1 MSALAQ
7 GIGAQPRMSG
17 GREPSHLR
25 RDVQGLRAVA
35 VLAVIA
41 NHAVGWPAGGFL
53 GVDVFFVISGF
64 IITALLLRESDRTGR
79 ISLAEFYRRRVR
91 RIMPASVVV
100 LVVTVGAS
108 WVLLGGEQ
116 ARSIALDAL
125 AAVFFVSNWRFAAE
139 GTDYWADTG
148 AVSPLQHYWS
158 LGVEE
163 QFYLVW
169 PAILILC
176 LLLAARRRVPSRRVL
191 AIALGAILVG
201 SLAWGA
207 LETLQRPG
215 IAYFSSLTRAWELA
229 LGALVAV
236 GAPLLARLRDAWR
249 PRIVWVG
256 LAALAFA
263 LLTSGSEGMPVPGAL
278 LAVVATAVVI
288 AGGTGGREPDI
299 WPLTNRAST
308 YVGDLSFSLY
318 LWHFPVVVFLAPRFD
333 AHERKFLAV
342 VLAVTLVLAVVTYH
356 LVENPVRRSAW
367 LARGS
372 GRMVWVATIGGVALL
387 IAGLVAAGAVRP
399 PAPAAAAAEPTAIT
413 SQAQLDGLLRDA
425 LAATAWPALDPAP
438 ADVAVQGMPEEDGAG
453 CSNVDLAD
461 PSACWFPHEG
471 AERTAVVMGD
481 STGIVLLPMI
491 RAALGDGWNVKAL
504 TMAACYQVDIPRW
517 YDNAEHE
524 RTCEEHQAG
533 ALAEVERLSPDL
545 VFVSNLYSG
554 VWHLEPAVDALDGG
568 GVYQWALETE
578 RLAEQL
584 KRVTDDVVF
593 VQSPPRREA
602 LGECAVAGS
611 SPSACVHEVDAL
623 YREVAEGERAA
634 VRSAGAAY
642 VTVEEWFC
650 ADGRCPAFV
659 GTTPTM
665 RDEMHVTRQYAEML
679 APLLREKLGE
689 RIRSR

>member
-1 MSALAQ
+1 
-7 GIGAQPRMSG
+7 MSG

-91 RIMPASVVV
+91 RIMPASVLV

-207 LETLQRPG
+207 LETPQRPG
-215 IAYFSSLTRAWELA
+215 VAYFSSLTRAWELA

-263 LLTSGSEGMPVPGAL
+263 LLTSGSEGMPVAGAL
-278 LAVVATAVVI
+278 LAVVATASRRGSMRTSGSSSRSCSRSRSPSRLSHI
-288 AGGTGGREPDI
+288 TWSRTTYCGRRGSREPAGGWSG
-299 WPLTNRAST
+299 S
-308 YVGDLSFSLY
+308 
-318 LWHFPVVVFLAPRFD
+318 
-333 AHERKFLAV
+333 
-342 VLAVTLVLAVVTYH
+342 
-356 LVENPVRRSAW
+356 RRS
-367 LARGS
+367 
-372 GRMVWVATIGGVALL
+372 GGVALL

-413 SQAQLDGLLRDA
+413 SQAR
-425 LAATAWPALDPAP
+425 
-438 ADVAVQGMPEEDGAG
+438 GM
-453 CSNVDLAD
+453 
-461 PSACWFPHEG
+461 
-471 AERTAVVMGD
+471 
-481 STGIVLLPMI
+481 
-491 RAALGDGWNVKAL
+491 
-504 TMAACYQVDIPRW
+504 ACY
-517 YDNAEHE
+517 
-524 RTCEEHQAG
+524 C
-533 ALAEVERLSPDL
+533 
-545 VFVSNLYSG
+545 
-554 VWHLEPAVDALDGG
+554 
-568 GVYQWALETE
+568 
-578 RLAEQL
+578 
-584 KRVTDDVVF
+584 
-593 VQSPPRREA
+593 
-602 LGECAVAGS
+602 S
-611 SPSACVHEVDAL
+611 SC
-623 YREVAEGERAA
+623 
-634 VRSAGAAY
+634 RS
-642 VTVEEWFC
+642 T
-650 ADGRCPAFV
+650 
-659 GTTPTM
+659 
-665 RDEMHVTRQYAEML
+665 
-679 APLLREKLGE
+679 
-689 RIRSR
+689 